1 MLTIT
6 IPAQEAYD
14 ESTER
19 FVETKECTLKLEHSL
34 LSLWKWESKHHK
46 YFLDNED
53 LTAEEIID
61 YVKCMTINQVDNSAY
76 DCLTKENINEIK
88 NYLKDPMTATWFYE
102 DPNKPKSFKK
112 EIITAE
118 CIYSSLII
126 LGIPVELFEKRH
138 LNHVLTLI
146 RVCNEKQNPEQPKN
160 TNAYNTLRHYSE
172 INKARKAKLGIK
184 G

>member
-88 NYLKDPMTATWFYE
+88 NYLKALKH
-102 DPNKPKSFKK
+102 N
-112 EIITAE
+112 
-118 CIYSSLII
+118 
-126 LGIPVELFEKRH
+126 
-138 LNHVLTLI
+138 
-146 RVCNEKQNPEQPKN
+146 
-160 TNAYNTLRHYSE
+160 
-172 INKARKAKLGIK
+172 
-184 G
+184 